1 MLQLGDSGRVKQK
14 YFSRGEK
21 CDCANRREIAIKIPV
36 SGDDPRQSKPEAGAI
51 LTLGG
56 RPRGGLR
63 ARSHRDRLAL
73 HCRASLSRHFVGKD
87 RADATAFGNEAMT
100 SLPFEKRTASTS
112 RAAEGLVGAPVLVVE
127 DERDLAEEI
136 RLELQASGHPVQLS
150 ETVDDGLRA
159 ARSGVAVLI
168 IDRMLQG
175 EDGLSIIEALR
186 AEGNATP
193 ALVISALSSVD
204 ERINGLKAGG
214 DDYLIK
220 PFDIRELT
228 ARVEALLRRG
238 GDVRLSRLHA
248 GAIEMD
254 LIKRTVRCDGEPVDL
269 LPREFTLLEYFMR
282 RPGQIVTRAMLLED
296 VWNFKFMAQTNVVDV
311 QIGNLRRKLDPTGAR
326 RFIVNIRAVGFKLN
340 ADT

>member
-1 MLQLGDSGRVKQK
+1 M
-14 YFSRGEK
+14 
-21 CDCANRREIAIKIPV
+21 
-36 SGDDPRQSKPEAGAI
+36 
-51 LTLGG
+51 
-56 RPRGGLR
+56 
-63 ARSHRDRLAL
+63 AL
-73 HCRASLSRHFVGKD
+73 
-87 RADATAFGNEAMT
+87 GNEAMII
-100 SLPFEKRTASTS
+100 SPFEKRINPRS
-112 RAAEGLVGAPVLVVE
+112 RPKDELAGAPALVVE

-136 RLELQASGHPVQLS
+136 RLELQASGYSVELS

-168 IDRMLQG
+168 IDRMLRG
-175 EDGLSIIEALR
+175 EDGLSIIESLR

-193 ALVISALSSVD
+193 ALVISALSTVD
-204 ERINGLKAGG
+204 ERIKGLKAGG
-214 DDYLIK
+214 DDYLVK

-238 GDVRLSRLHA
+238 GDTRLTRLRA
-248 GAIEMD
+248 GAVEMD
-254 LIKRTVRCDGEPVDL
+254 LVERAVRCDGKLVDL

-296 VWNFKFMAQTNVVDV
+296 VWNFKFLAQTNAVDV

-340 ADT
+340 VDT

>member
-1 MLQLGDSGRVKQK
+1 VINPPLES
-14 YFSRGEK
+14 
-21 CDCANRREIAIKIPV
+21 V
-36 SGDDPRQSKPEAGAI
+36 SNPPMDTAAG
-51 LTLGG
+51 G
-56 RPRGGLR
+56 
-63 ARSHRDRLAL
+63 
-73 HCRASLSRHFVGKD
+73 
-87 RADATAFGNEAMT
+87 
-100 SLPFEKRTASTS
+100 
-112 RAAEGLVGAPVLVVE
+112 PVLVVE

-136 RLELQASGHPVQLS
+136 RLQLQASGHRVQLF

-159 ARSGVAVLI
+159 ARLGAAVLV

-175 EDGLSIIEALR
+175 RDGLSIIETLR

-193 ALVISALSSVD
+193 ALVINALSSVD
-204 ERINGLKAGG
+204 DRINGLKAGG

-238 GDVRLSRLHA
+238 GDARLTRLQVSPL
-248 GAIEMD
+248 EMD
-254 LIKRTVRCDGEPVDL
+254 LVERSVRCDGKPVDL

-282 RPGQIVTRAMLLED
+282 RPGQVVTRAMLLED
-296 VWNFKFMAQTNVVDV
+296 VWNFNFMAQTNVVDV

-340 ADT
+340 VDA